1 MFHYRRGV
9 RHGDPLSPLLFVL
22 SANLLQTVL
31 NSARRNNLLA
41 LPLPLPSDDDFPILQ
56 YVDDTLIFMQGD
68 VNQLQHLKEILH
80 SFAETTGLQVNFE
93 KSFMVPINVTEERLN
108 ILASTLGCSKQ
119 SLPLPIWVCHLASL
133 DHQLFNYGLN
143 SKCERRLVAFSS
155 FLTEASRLQLTNVVI
170 TALPTFAM
178 YTYLL
183 PKIVTKQID
192 KLRKHCLWRGSDL
205 NNRKS
210 SKAAWLMVCVPKPEG
225 GLGVLD
231 LKIQTENLLRKHL
244 HKFFNRMPVPW
255 VQLVWDYYY
264 FRLNLPTTSRTLR
277 GSFWWKDILK
287 LLDSYKGITRINLQ
301 SGSTYFLWFDLWD
314 DRVHNQSYPKLF
326 SYAKS

>member
-1 MFHYRRGV
+1 
-9 RHGDPLSPLLFVL
+9 
-22 SANLLQTVL
+22 
-31 NSARRNNLLA
+31 
-41 LPLPLPSDDDFPILQ
+41 
-56 YVDDTLIFMQGD
+56 
-68 VNQLQHLKEILH
+68 
-80 SFAETTGLQVNFE
+80 
-93 KSFMVPINVTEERLN
+93 
-108 ILASTLGCSKQ
+108 
-119 SLPLPIWVCHLASL
+119 
-133 DHQLFNYGLN
+133 LFNYGLN

-287 LLDSYKGITRINLQ
+287 LLDSYKGITRINL
-301 SGSTYFLWFDLWD
+301 
-314 DRVHNQSYPKLF
+314 
-326 SYAKS
+326 